1 MEEEVLAQVIRAEDK
16 PVCSLTDDMVTP
28 VTFTVFTVF
37 TVFNL
42 AC

>member
-28 VTFTVFTVF
+28 VMFTVF

>member
-16 PVCSLTDDMVTP
+16 PVRSLTDDMVTP

-37 TVFNL
+37 NL